1 MRELASQLAWIS
13 PAANDRSRLRFH
25 ERETSPSHSE
35 RLALSPLRLCTAIF
49 LAMFTL

>member
-1 MRELASQLAWIS
+1 MW
-13 PAANDRSRLRFH
+13 LRFH
-25 ERETSPSHSE
+25 EHETSPSHSE